1 MLASNPIVY
10 FELFQTVTNSLY
22 RVAFCYMLWTKQDQV
37 VKVMHFSGDLAA
49 PSEKVVKSYLVEH
62 IVALMLGYY
71 VNLAPL

>member
-1 MLASNPIVY
+1 M
-10 FELFQTVTNSLY
+10 
-22 RVAFCYMLWTKQDQV
+22 